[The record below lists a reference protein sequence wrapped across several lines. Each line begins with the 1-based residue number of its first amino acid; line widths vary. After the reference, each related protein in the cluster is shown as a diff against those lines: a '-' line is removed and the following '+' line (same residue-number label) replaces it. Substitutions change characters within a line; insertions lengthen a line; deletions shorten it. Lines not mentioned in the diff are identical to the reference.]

1 VATTRRKGTSTRR
14 AFLAAG
20 AASCGALL
28 APTARSSE
36 AARTRLILL
45 GTGGGPRPRK
55 ASSGSA
61 QVIVSGDRA
70 YVVDCGDG
78 VARQLAFAG
87 VPLAS
92 VRHVFLTHHHSD
104 HNADYGN
111 LLWLAWT
118 AGLASRVDTWGP
130 PPLERMTRLFFEMNA
145 TDIDARTA
153 NEGRV
158 PLPPLVHPHELTE
171 GGLVLQDDRLKVT
184 AALVHHPPMAHAF
197 AFRFDGADRSIVI
210 SGDTAP
216 CDALRALAQGADVLV
231 HSAVYV
237 PALDRMVA
245 RVPNATAL
253 QASIL
258 AHQTSV
264 EDAARLAQGA
274 GVKTLVL
281 SHLVPPDDPAVTPP
295 MWSEA
300 AAAHFRGRVVVGED
314 LLEL

>member
-1 VATTRRKGTSTRR
+1 VSTTRRKRTTTRR
-14 AFLAAG
+14 TFLAGAG
-20 AASCGALL
+20 AALL
-28 APTARSSE
+28 ARS
-36 AARTRLILL
+36 AGAAGDARTRLVLL

-61 QVIVSGDRA
+61 QVILSGDRA
-70 YVVDCGDG
+70 YVVDCGDR
-78 VARQLAFAG
+78 VARQLALAG

-92 VRHVFLTHHHSD
+92 LRHVFVTHHHSD

-111 LLWLAWT
+111 LIWLAWT

-158 PLPPLVHPHELTE
+158 PLPPLVRPHELTE
-171 GGLVLQDDRLKVT
+171 GGLVLSDERLKVT

-197 AFRFDGADRSIVI
+197 AYRFDGPDRSIVI

-216 CDALRALAQGADVLV
+216 CEALRKLAQGADLLV
-231 HSAVYV
+231 HSAVYE
-237 PALDRMVA
+237 PALDRLVA
-245 RVPNATAL
+245 RVANATAL
-253 QASIL
+253 KASIL
-258 AHQTSV
+258 AHQTPV
-264 EDAARLAQGA
+264 EDAARLAQAA

-281 SHLVPPDDPAVTPP
+281 SHLVPPDDPAVTPR
-295 MWSEA
+295 MWADA